1 MTKVLCFGD
10 SNTWG
15 AKPEGGR
22 YADHERWSFLLGVYL
37 NMSSPD
43 SINQE
48 IESKYLV
55 MEAGQ
60 PNRTLIKNAPFD
72 GDKSGLTYLK
82 PLLAIHEPELVII
95 ILGTN
100 DLKAKFNLSPA
111 DIGAGA
117 GTLIKQI
124 QAFSQE
130 AIASVSSR
138 FSNIKI
144 LLVSPP
150 EIKECPPYVSVYAG
164 GAQKS
169 QLLAHEFAAQAEL
182 YQCDFLDANQ
192 VIKSS
197 DLDGIHWDA
206 QAHESLA
213 LSIAEYIKQRM
224 LFSHTSN

>member
-15 AKPEGGR
+15 TKPEGGR

-37 NMSSPD
+37 NMSSSD

-60 PNRTLIKNAPFD
+60 PNRTLINNAPFD

-95 ILGTN
+95 MLGTN
-100 DLKAKFNLSPA
+100 DLKAKFNLSPT
-111 DIGAGA
+111 DIGEGA

-130 AIASVSSR
+130 AIASVS
-138 FSNIKI
+138 NIKI

-150 EIKECPPYVSVYAG
+150 EIKECPPYISVYAG

-169 QLLAHEFAAQAEL
+169 QLLAHEFTAQAEL

-224 LFSHTSN
+224 PFSQSSN

>member
-1 MTKVLCFGD
+1 MTRVLCFGD

-15 AKPEGGR
+15 TTPEGGR

-37 NMSSPD
+37 NMPSSD
-43 SINQE
+43 SVNQE
-48 IESKYLV
+48 AEGKYLV

-60 PNRTLIKNAPFD
+60 PNRTLVNNAPFD
-72 GDKSGLTYLK
+72 GNKSGLTYLK

-95 ILGTN
+95 MLGTN

-117 GTLIKQI
+117 GTLIKQV

-130 AIASVSSR
+130 ASASSR
-138 FSNIKI
+138 ASDIKV

-150 EIKECPPYVSVYAG
+150 EIKERPPYVSIYAG
-164 GAQKS
+164 GAEKS
-169 QLLAHEFAAQAEL
+169 QLLAQEFAAQAKQFE
-182 YQCDFLDANQ
+182 CDFLDANQ
-192 VIKSS
+192 VIQSA

-213 LSIAEYIKQRM
+213 LSIAEFIKQE
-224 LFSHTSN
+224 NIV

>member
-1 MTKVLCFGD
+1 MTKILCFGD

-15 AKPEGGR
+15 TKPKGGR

-37 NMSSPD
+37 NMPSSN

-48 IESKYLV
+48 TESKYLV

-95 ILGTN
+95 MLGTN

-111 DIGAGA
+111 DIGTGA
-117 GTLIKQI
+117 GTLIKPI

-130 AIASVSSR
+130 AISHSSAT
-138 FSNIKI
+138 KI

-169 QLLAHEFAAQAEL
+169 QLLAHEFSAQAEL

-197 DLDGIHWDA
+197 DLDGIHWDRE
-206 QAHESLA
+206 QHESLA
-213 LSIAEYIKQRM
+213 LSIAEYIKQKM
-224 LFSHTSN
+224 SLSQSSN